1 MTEPASEGCCV
12 DHSKE
17 RRVPLAQRKQRER
30 ESMLRPKK
38 QKGATAR
45 PSGRPRKIAE
55 YGSVTND
62 AGTSGYHTQNK
73 HASVHTLHPMQKS
86 AQNIKPKL

>member
-1 MTEPASEGCCV
+1 MTEPASEGCCE

-30 ESMLRPKK
+30 ESMLIPKK
-38 QKGATAR
+38 QKGATAH
-45 PSGRPRKIAE
+45 PSGRPRKIAK
-55 YGSVTND
+55 YDNVTND
-62 AGTSGYHTQNK
+62 AGTSGYHMQNK
-73 HASVHTLHPMQKS
+73 HASVHTLHPIQKS